1 MYFHFKTE
9 SRLFRWLLSLTVR
22 LFIAK
27 DMCTC
32 VVSCSGPVVYEQSQC
47 PSAKLYIYLVINMKC

>member
-1 MYFHFKTE
+1 MVIIFN
-9 SRLFRWLLSLTVR
+9 LR

-47 PSAKLYIYLVINMKC
+47 PSAK

>member
-47 PSAKLYIYLVINMKC
+47 PSAK